1 MRWRSLPSLGVSLA
15 ALALAKPARAHE
27 PDSYGFGS
35 RSTALAGAVAGDV
48 RDFSANYYNPAGLVA
63 APGLELSLGYVRID
77 NRLRIDGRDTATDDV
92 HGLVG
97 GLVAPGEIL
106 GVPFA
111 FGIAT
116 FLPDDGLSR
125 IKALRQEVPRWE
137 LYDTRASI
145 LFLAAN
151 LAVRP
156 LRWLEIGGGLA
167 FLAATRGRFAI
178 SGRADLLTPEDSQ
191 LRHEVDADL
200 TSVRYPQAG
209 LRVQIGDLGKLA
221 LAYRGQSKLRLALE
235 ARLQGT
241 LDFAGIDIPLLY
253 DLETQTVA
261 GFLPQQVVL
270 GASFTRVRNLTVN
283 VDVTWVDWGAYESPT
298 ARTAALLEA
307 QPPPGT
313 PVRLPG
319 ALRPVDVL
327 DPGFESR
334 FVPRLGVEYRLGFGA
349 ARARPNVADY
359 PQEADLA
366 GGASRSPLPTAS
378 TRLSASSGP
387 HGHRRGSAPLV
398 EVPLRAGYVFESS
411 PVPPQTGITNFIDG
425 DRHTLSLGSGVA
437 VAPPFDELPRT
448 VRLDVH
454 AQLSLLP
461 ERTVEKTNP
470 SDFIGSY
477 RADGTMFGLGATLG
491 ATF

>member
-1 MRWRSLPSLGVSLA
+1 MRWRALQFPGA
-15 ALALAKPARAHE
+15 ALALGAGLLGAPATARAHE

-35 RSTALAGAVAGDV
+35 RSTAMGGAVAADV
-48 RDFSANYYNPAGLVA
+48 RDFSANYYNPAGLVS

-77 NRLRIDGRDTATDDV
+77 NRLRIDGRDTATDDA

-97 GLVAPGEIL
+97 GLVAPGEVL

-111 FGIAT
+111 FGLAT

-137 LYDTRASI
+137 LYDTRAAI

-151 LAVRP
+151 LALRP
-156 LRWLEIGGGLA
+156 VRWLEIGGGLA

-178 SGRADLLTPEDSQ
+178 SGRADLLTPDDSQ

-221 LAYRGQSKLRLALE
+221 LAYRGQSKLRLSLE

-253 DLETQTVA
+253 DLETRTVA

-270 GASFTRVRNLTVN
+270 GAAFTRVRNLTVEL
-283 VDVTWVDWGAYESPT
+283 DVAWVDWGAYESPT
-298 ARTAALLEA
+298 ARTAARLEA

-313 PVRLPG
+313 PVQLPG

-327 DPGFESR
+327 EPGFESR
-334 FVPRLGVEYRLGFGA
+334 FVPRVGVEYRLGFGA
-349 ARARPNVADY
+349 ARARAGD
-359 PQEADLA
+359 EAA
-366 GGASRSPLPTAS
+366 HAAPGGARAPERRPLI
-378 TRLSASSGP
+378 
-387 HGHRRGSAPLV
+387 
-398 EVPLRAGYVFESS
+398 EVPLRAGYFYEAS

-425 DRHTLSLGSGVA
+425 DRHTVSIGAGVA
-437 VAPPFDELPRT
+437 VAPPLAELPRT

-454 AQLSLLP
+454 GQLSVLP
-461 ERTVEKTNP
+461 ERSIDKTNP
-470 SDFIGSY
+470 ADFIGSY
-477 RADGTMFGLGATLG
+477 RADGTMIGLGATLG
-491 ATF
+491 AVF